1 MDISRRIDPGKDNIR
16 LNIGCKLTNSGIQ
29 HRIKHKVDI
38 YHCIDGIQNN
48 TMLDIYQQK
57 EPKEVDRPGSLLHCI
72 KYIPKDTVHI
82 YHTLYHKNTHK
93 HMNIFH

>member
-16 LNIGCKLTNSGIQ
+16 LNIGYKLTNSDIQ
-29 HRIKHKVDI
+29 HRIIHKVDI

-82 YHTLYHKNTHK
+82 YHTLYHRNTHR
-93 HMNIFH
+93 HMNTFH